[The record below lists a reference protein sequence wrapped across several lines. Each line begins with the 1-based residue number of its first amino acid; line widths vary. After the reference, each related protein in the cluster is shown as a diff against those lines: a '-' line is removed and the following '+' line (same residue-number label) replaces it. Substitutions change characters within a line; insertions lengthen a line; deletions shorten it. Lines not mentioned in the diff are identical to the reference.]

1 MDYLAAGDSAKVILK
16 ARVRNDVGNLFA
28 LRNDVVLT
36 AKYVSGK
43 TEEEALNEEAGKE
56 EKQTEKVEAVPAP
69 EPVAKIEEKPVKEAS
84 PEKKTTTKKDGKK
97 AADKDSVKEVAEKV
111 RKGRKADETFKN
123 ATKPIAP
130 VIAVQALMGG
140 TIVTDE
146 VIKKVK
152 AVAPDVE
159 QIYVK
164 PEENKAYW
172 VSKKRAGS
180 VDLWD

>member
-1 MDYLAAGDSAKVILK
+1 MILRWLLHTCTWDIPLKRKTGEERKEEPKAASV
-16 ARVRNDVGNLFA
+16 
-28 LRNDVVLT
+28 
-36 AKYVSGK
+36 
-43 TEEEALNEEAGKE
+43 EEVKEQVKEEKKEAGKE